1 MDRGAEKLQ
10 IFLWSALGA
19 FTLAGQLFWEPLFL
33 SQAVPHPLIL
43 FPLFLITHVLLVA
56 VLLFRTRFQFLPTL
70 VCIASLALGQWKN
83 GPMVFAFLIWSIN
96 GFAP

>member
-33 SQAVPHPLIL
+33 SGSASSDLISTIPYHSRL
-43 FPLFLITHVLLVA
+43 ASCGAFVSDQISIFANARLHSKSSLRPMEKWTNGVRLPDLVH
-56 VLLFRTRFQFLPTL
+56 
-70 VCIASLALGQWKN
+70 
-83 GPMVFAFLIWSIN
+83 
-96 GFAP
+96 